1 MKAEN
6 HLSLQVAQYL
16 NHQWPKIIYK
26 FDTGAGQRMSI
37 GMAVRNKKLNRW
49 IGFPDLFLFE
59 SRGVLNGLAIELK
72 TDGTKIFKKN
82 NEYATPHIKE
92 QAEMLE
98 ALRERGY
105 SCHFGIGF
113 NQCVEIINTYLNP

>member
-6 HLSLQVAQYL
+6 HLSLQIAQYL
-16 NHQWPKIIYK
+16 NHQWPKVIYK

-49 IGFPDLFLFE
+49 RGFPDLAILE
-59 SRGVLNGLAIELK
+59 PRGVLNGLFIELK

-98 ALRERGY
+98 ALRERGF
-105 SCHFGIGF
+105 SAHFGIGF
-113 NQCVEIINTYLNP
+113 ENCISIINIYLKP